1 MLSGGVGVTTVGWE
15 YNCRGEGGGE
25 GGDTGVTEAAAAG
38 GCCGVP
44 L

>member
-15 YNCRGEGGGE
+15 YNCRGEGG
-25 GGDTGVTEAAAAG
+25 DTGVTEAAAAG